1 MKTAL
6 IAGLALVLL
15 LPGCVQAPQD
25 LFVVTAEQRA
35 RQQTETRRYEGL
47 KENELLAAAASVLQ
61 DLGYTLDHTEPR
73 LGLITA
79 SKQRG
84 ADQQGLQLG
93 LSLGVGILSAVFG
106 NGRGNVN
113 MPVDRQQE
121 IRVSLVA
128 RPVLDQR
135 HQPLDRQ
142 HLVRVT
148 FQREILRS
156 DGSTRAETLN
166 DPALYQ
172 DFHARLSKSVFLEAQ
187 KL

>member
-6 IAGLALVLL
+6 IAGLALLL
-15 LPGCVQAPQD
+15 MLPGCVQVPPD
-25 LFVVTAEQRA
+25 LFVVTAEQRV
-35 RQQTETRRYEGL
+35 RQQVETRRYEGL
-47 KENELLAAAASVLQ
+47 QEAELLAAAASVLQ
-61 DLGYTLDHTEPR
+61 DLGYTLDHAETR

-79 SKQRG
+79 SKQRE

-93 LSLGVGILSAVFG
+93 LSLGVGILSTVLG
-106 NGRGNVN
+106 NGRGGVN

-121 IRVSLVA
+121 IRVSLVV

-135 HQPLDRQ
+135 RQPLERQ
-142 HLVRVT
+142 HFVRVT

-156 DGSTRAETLN
+156 DGSTRAETLS

-172 DFHARLSKSVFLEAQ
+172 EFHARLSKSVFLEAQ